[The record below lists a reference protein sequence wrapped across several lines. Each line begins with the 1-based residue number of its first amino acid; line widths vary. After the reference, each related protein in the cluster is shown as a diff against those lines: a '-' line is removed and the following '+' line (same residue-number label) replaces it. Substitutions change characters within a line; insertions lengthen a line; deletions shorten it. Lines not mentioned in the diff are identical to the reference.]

1 MHCSTGAH
9 PRTVFTEEQ
18 KRILVQAYDNGVN
31 SISKNQAQTI
41 KSLADQL
48 KCDEAVIKV
57 IFSIVYPHV
66 YIVSF

>member
-31 SISKNQAQTI
+31 SNQAQTI